1 MMKNSRYLFAMRW
14 MMLPLLVVGTLKGTA
29 QDCNSPQ
36 VLCGEM
42 PTAVN
47 LTALQPV
54 LYDCIDAPY
63 TLFMEFTTNANT
75 DFTGSVQID
84 FQAINCSTDNTPD
97 LISALVVEPD
107 QQDYC
112 DESSYVPVS
121 LCTQFAEAH
130 TLSTDDLAPNTRY
143 LLILGT
149 SHEPTTSP
157 CGLTVTL
164 NGNAIGINAC
174 CTANLAQG
182 QSAPL
187 QVTGGD
193 PALGYVWSPDY
204 FISTTTGPEVVVAPD
219 VTTTY
224 TVSGFIGACAYSDAV
239 TVTVGNPLE
248 IPNSFTPNDD
258 GFNDRWSIPDL
269 IPYDRARLLVYDR
282 WGQIVFRS
290 TGYPQAWDGTRNGKP
305 VPAGA
310 YYYTIELNDAGLDLP
325 TITGALTVVR

>member
-1 MMKNSRYLFAMRW
+1 MMKNMRYPFAMRW
-14 MMLPLLVVGTLKGTA
+14 TLLPFFVGATVLSWS
-29 QDCNSPQ
+29 QDCDNPQ

-42 PTAVN
+42 PTAIN
-47 LTALQPV
+47 LSALQPV
-54 LYDCIDAPY
+54 MYSCMDAPY
-63 TLFMEFTTNANT
+63 TLFMEFTTNSNA
-75 DFTGSVQID
+75 DFTGSAQID
-84 FQAINCSTDNTPD
+84 FQAINCNTSSVPD
-97 LISALVVEPD
+97 LITALVVEPD

-112 DESSYVPVS
+112 DDLSYVPVS
-121 LCTQFAEAH
+121 PCVEFSEANSLI
-130 TLSTDDLAPNTRY
+130 TTDLAPNTRY
-143 LLILGT
+143 LLLIGT
-149 SHEPTTSP
+149 AHDPVSSP

-164 NGNAIGINAC
+164 SGQAVGINAC

-182 QSAPL
+182 QSADL
-187 QVTGGD
+187 AVTGGD
-193 PALGYVWSPDY
+193 PALGYVWAPDY
-204 FISTTTGPEVVVAPD
+204 FISTTTGESVVVAPD

-269 IPYDRARLLVYDR
+269 IAYDRARLLVYDR

-290 TGYPQAWDGTRNGKP
+290 TGYPQPWDGKRNGKP

-310 YYYTIELNDAGLDLP
+310 Y
-325 TITGALTVVR
+325 